1 MTCSYPTYDF
11 CIWRGEDK
19 EFFFSFSYKDSEG
32 DKTPLVLDEYTFSMT
47 VGLAYPKKE
56 FDKLTTQNGR
66 LVSGVLEDGIFTPSK
81 NGSNVLCATFTHEAT
96 RKIPEGD
103 AAYSLI
109 KIDKEG
115 KREIM
120 LTGKVTVHGGVGCE

>member
-19 EFFFSFSYKDSEG
+19 EFIFSFSYKDGEG
-32 DKTPLVLDEYTFSMT
+32 SKIPLVLDEYTFSMT
-47 VGLAYPKKE
+47 VGLAYPKKV

-66 LVSGVLEDGIFTPSK
+66 LTTGALKDGVFTPSK
-81 NGSNVLCATFTHEAT
+81 EGSNVLCAMFTHEAT

-120 LTGKVTVHGGVGCE
+120 LTGKVTVHGGIEYE